1 MASDG
6 IALSPDGQ
14 TLYYSAL
21 SSRRLSAVPTR
32 LLRDTAVSEAELAAA
47 VRDLGEKGASDG
59 LEADAR
65 GNVYGGDY
73 ERNALRRLAPGG
85 TWQTIA
91 QGPELLWPDTL
102 SVGPDGYLYVIA
114 NQLHRQA
121 DFNGGPDLRV
131 KPYRLLRVKI
141 DAAPAPTRWCTFN

>member
-1 MASDG
+1 MAERNRSFHVG
-6 IALSPDGQ
+6 GGESVPVGPGP
-14 TLYYSAL
+14 
-21 SSRRLSAVPTR
+21 SSTFDASRLDFGHHAGRTI
-32 LLRDTAVSEAELAAA
+32 AELAAA

-73 ERNALRRLAPGG
+73 EHNALRRLAPGG

-121 DFNGGPDLRV
+121 NFNGGRDLRV

-141 DAAPAPTRWCTFN
+141 DAAPAPTR